1 MKILIIQ
8 HTMCIRTIK
17 IIYALK
23 SRGHDVFVAYGS
35 PNPNWS
41 KWKKELLDVIPSDHL
56 FYFDDWLSLLSLI
69 NRISGLNFDIIQCA
83 NEPNWPAAI
92 TISAGKRIA
101 PVVFDCHDM
110 TTMRVPGTEEE
121 YERVAFEKA
130 DGIIFTGRRVYDY
143 AFQKYNT
150 HAWWRVFYSYLS
162 KAFIQPRKEKINDG
176 SCHIVYEGGITPK
189 PDPIF
194 QYRYYLP
201 IFQQIANQGIHVH
214 VYPSRPTVIKEMEE
228 NPFLHLHSPLPYE
241 KLLYELSQYHYG
253 FVGFNFDISEER
265 KIFLNATTPNKIFDY
280 LSAGL
285 PSIVH
290 NMRAASE
297 IVEKYKIG
305 FTCKDIK
312 DLCVQVWAEEFVN
325 FGEQLITSEKINF
338 LTMENQIKELEDL
351 YRHIIQGA

>member
-1 MKILIIQ
+1 MRILIVH

-23 SRGHDVFVAYGS
+23 SRGHDVFVAYGL
-35 PNPNWS
+35 PNPNWN

-56 FYFDDWLSLLSLI
+56 FYFSDRKSLRELLS
-69 NRISGLNFDIIQCA
+69 RIREMDFDVVQCA
-83 NEPNWPAAI
+83 NEPNWPTSI
-92 TISAGKRIA
+92 TIETGIA
-101 PVVFDCHDM
+101 PVVYDCHDM
-110 TTMRVPGTEEE
+110 TTMRIPGLVDEDEKI
-121 YERVAFEKA
+121 AFEKSQ
-130 DGIIFTGRRVYDY
+130 GIIFTGGRVYDY
-143 AFQKYNT
+143 ASTKYNI
-150 HAWWRVFYSYLS
+150 HAWWRIFYSYLS
-162 KAFIQPRKEKINDG
+162 KAFVQPRKEKINDG
-176 SCHIVYEGGITPK
+176 SCHVVYEGGITPR

-214 VYPSRPTVIKEMEE
+214 IYPSRPTAIKEMEE

-253 FVGFNFDISEER
+253 FVGFNFDIPEDR
-265 KIFLNATTPNKIFDY
+265 KMFLNATTPNKVFDY

-290 NMRAASE
+290 NMKASSE

-305 FTCKDIK
+305 FTCEDIK
-312 DLCVQVWAEEFVN
+312 DLCVQIWAEEFVN
-325 FGEQLITSEKINF
+325 FGEQLITPEKINF
-338 LTMENQIKELEDL
+338 LAMENQIGELEDL
-351 YRHIIQGA
+351 YRRVI